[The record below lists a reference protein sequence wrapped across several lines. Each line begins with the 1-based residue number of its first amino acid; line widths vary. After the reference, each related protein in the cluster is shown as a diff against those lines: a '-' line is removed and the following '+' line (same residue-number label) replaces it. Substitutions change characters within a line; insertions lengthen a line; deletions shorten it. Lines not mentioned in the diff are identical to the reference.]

1 MMNASQGNKPAEFLS
16 SHPTDEKRIQ
26 KLQTY
31 MNEALKY
38 YKPVNSR

>member
-1 MMNASQGNKPAEFLS
+1 MANASNSAKPPEFLS

-38 YKPVNSR
+38 YKPINSR